1 MPNLNSVISYFD
13 NWVSPPISDDPD
25 LKLGRS
31 TSELSQTVDRRE
43 VYTSLS
49 LPLPAIYLSLSLSL
63 SQFGFFTIMA
73 SKVFIPVWDFLL
85 RKNFHE
91 FMSFQSS
98 LDVLSDEAPTWE
110 VIELLRALSSFIL
123 HIFGLGN
130 YFWLLLL
137 SSVFTLKSE
146 SL

>member
-1 MPNLNSVISYFD
+1 MLNLNSVISYFD
-13 NWVSPPISDDPD
+13 KWVSPSISDDPD

-43 VYTSLS
+43 GYTSLS
-49 LPLPAIYLSLSLSL
+49 PSTSYLSIPFSL
-63 SQFGFFTIMA
+63 FIAIRFFTIMA

-123 HIFGLGN
+123 HIFVLGN